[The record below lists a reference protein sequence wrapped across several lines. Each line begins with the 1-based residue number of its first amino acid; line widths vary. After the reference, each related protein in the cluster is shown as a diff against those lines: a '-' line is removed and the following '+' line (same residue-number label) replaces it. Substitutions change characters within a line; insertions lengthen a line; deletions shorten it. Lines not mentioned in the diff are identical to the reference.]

1 MGRPRG
7 SRNPGF
13 DERRSALAR
22 AVMGRISTPG
32 GSRASLR
39 ELAQAAGVGLPTIRH
54 YFGDRDGLL
63 AAAFA
68 EMRKD
73 GEPWLALG
81 RTAHTDRPLGESCAW
96 FLKLFV
102 VGWQQGVAA
111 GLSQGLAAGMDEARV
126 GPAFVD
132 DLLEPNLQTVE
143 ARLAVHQARG
153 ELDPD
158 ADLRHAALVLLCP
171 VLLAL
176 LHQGPLGGSRCR
188 PLVVDRFVDDHVERF
203 VRAWSPREVAY

>member
-13 DERRSALAR
+13 EERRAAIAR
-22 AVMGRISTPG
+22 AVMGRIATPG

-39 ELAQAAGVGLPTIRH
+39 ELAQAAGVGLPTLRH

-73 GEPWLALG
+73 GDPWLALG

-96 FLKLFV
+96 FLQLFV
-102 VGWQQGVAA
+102 VGWRQGVGA
-111 GLSQGLAAGMDEARV
+111 GLAQGLAAGVDEPAV
-126 GPAFVD
+126 GPSFVN

-143 ARLAVHQARG
+143 ARLAIHRDRG

-158 ADLRHAALVLLCP
+158 ADLRHAALDLVSP

-176 LHQGPLGGSRCR
+176 LHQGPLGGDRCR
-188 PLVVDRFVDDHVERF
+188 PLVMDRFVEDHVARF
-203 VRAWSPREVAY
+203 VRAWGVAY